1 MKPLISVIMPIY
13 NGANVLGE
21 SLGNLLNQTYEN
33 MEIILVDDASTDDT
47 RRIMEAAAEQY
58 PEQVRLLFQEQN
70 AGPGAARNLGIE
82 AARGEYIGF
91 VDADDRVDVTMYE
104 KLYELITSENADIA
118 DCAFY
123 QESKDKASL
132 HFSPECCGDLDARK
146 RSDLIAGG
154 GFAVTKLFARDI
166 FMATGLRYRPDY
178 VLEDM
183 DLVMLAICCAGRVAG
198 TDEVLYI
205 YRDRGGSQSK
215 ESDPGKYIMACASA
229 IGAIYQR
236 VGALE
241 EYDGISS
248 ACEYAML
255 TLYSNGIN
263 MCLYQMKEY
272 PERSEIFRP
281 MIDVLRQL
289 RMACIKK
296 ELKAN
301 PYVRKKMDKADIEVI
316 NAVDSGKIMV

>member
-154 GFAVTKLFARDI
+154 GFAVTKLFVRDI
-166 FMATGLRYRPDY
+166 FMATGLRYRSDY

>member
-1 MKPLISVIMPIY
+1 M
-13 NGANVLGE
+13 
-21 SLGNLLNQTYEN
+21 
-33 MEIILVDDASTDDT
+33 DDASTDNT
-47 RRIMEAAAEQY
+47 RQVMESARKQF
-58 PEQVRLLFQEQN
+58 PDRVKLLFQEKNQ
-70 AGPGAARNLGIE
+70 GPGAARNLGIE
-82 AARGEYIGF
+82 AASGEYIGF

-104 KLYELITSENADIA
+104 KLYDLITREEADIA

-123 QESKDKASL
+123 QESKERASL
-132 HFSPECCGDLDARK
+132 HFSPECCGDLDVRK

-154 GFAVTKLFARDI
+154 GFAVTKLFVRDI

-229 IGAIYQR
+229 IGAVYQR

-255 TLYSNGIN
+255 SLYSNGIN
-263 MCLYQMKEY
+263 MCLYQMKNH
-272 PERSEIFRP
+272 PEKKDVFMP
-281 MIDVLRQL
+281 MMDVLRQL
-289 RMACIKK
+289 RMACVKK
-296 ELKAN
+296 DLGAN
-301 PYVRKKMDKADIEVI
+301 PYVRKKMDKEDVEVI
-316 NAVDSGKIMV
+316 KAVDAGKVLI